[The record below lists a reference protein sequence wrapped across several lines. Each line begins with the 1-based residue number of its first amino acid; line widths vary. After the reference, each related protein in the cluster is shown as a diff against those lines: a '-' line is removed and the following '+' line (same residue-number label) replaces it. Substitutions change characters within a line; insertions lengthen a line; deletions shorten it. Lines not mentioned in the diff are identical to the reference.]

1 MQLRQRSGRTL
12 YRRKPNLIESRKPE
26 MGWKVWSTKC
36 KMVPLRIRPQ
46 NLLLQ
51 AETSL
56 VEGNRWSLL
65 EDDVQVKNLRG
76 KNLNSS

>member
-56 VEGNRWSLL
+56 VEGNHWSL
-65 EDDVQVKNLRG
+65 VRR
-76 KNLNSS
+76 